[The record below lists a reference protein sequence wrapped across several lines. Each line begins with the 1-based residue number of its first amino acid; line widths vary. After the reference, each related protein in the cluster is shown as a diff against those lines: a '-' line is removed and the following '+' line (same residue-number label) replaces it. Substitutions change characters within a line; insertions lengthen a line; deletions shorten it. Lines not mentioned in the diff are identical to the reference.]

1 MISWE
6 RVNELR
12 NEIGAEDFQEVVELF
27 LEEVEEVIERLRQTP
42 NPTSYEADLHFLKG
56 CALNLGFQAFCTL
69 CAIGEKKARDGAADT
84 VDLPAIL
91 SIYDKSR
98 REFVNGHVNA
108 SNAA

>member
-42 NPTSYEADLHFLKG
+42 DPTSYEADLHFLKG
-56 CALNLGFQAFCTL
+56 
-69 CAIGEKKARDGAADT
+69 
-84 VDLPAIL
+84 
-91 SIYDKSR
+91 
-98 REFVNGHVNA
+98 
-108 SNAA
+108 